1 MLHGLDYN
9 VSIDT
14 GCDVGIGI
22 GFGTE
27 APGEKKLSPKHENNL
42 DSKYHRNV
50 SD

>member
-22 GFGTE
+22 GLRTE
-27 APGEKKLSPKHENNL
+27 APHEKNTFARTQNN
-42 DSKYHRNV
+42 
-50 SD
+50 